1 MTGMASGQAQRL
13 GRRRPKALL
22 AAFAAASLLAALS
35 QVVAASGATS
45 APSAVAAAGT
55 PPLGGATQDAG
66 ALTSRWSSLV
76 RQAMGYVALRA
87 SVPLEAPTGRLWPAD
102 RSVGPNSARVTA
114 SADRYDVE
122 IYTCPHPLPLNARG
136 IDRTYD
142 GC

>member
-1 MTGMASGQAQRL
+1 MTAMASGQAQRL

-87 SVPLEAPTGRLWPAD
+87 SVPLGPPPVGCGPPTGP
-102 RSVGPNSARVTA
+102 
-114 SADRYDVE
+114 
-122 IYTCPHPLPLNARG
+122 
-136 IDRTYD
+136 
-142 GC
+142 